1 MTIDNVTRGPIL
13 AALLAL
19 ALTGAAAAQDSAAP
33 ATEAPATEAPAT
45 EAPATPAAPAADTP
59 AATATEAPATPA
71 ADAPAADGPGSVY
84 LAETHGDWERRCARA
99 PEGQPERCQLF
110 QLLEDKNGNPTAQMV
125 LFRLPTGNDVLA
137 GAEITV
143 PLETLLTAGLSL
155 RVDDGQPR
163 AYPFTVCTQ
172 AGCVARIGFTDEEIG
187 MFKKGAKAT
196 ATIVPFV
203 APDQKVALDV
213 SLKGF
218 TAGYDAVVAANNAV
232 DAAAKAASGN

>member
-143 PLETLLTAGLSL
+143 PLETLLTAGLKMQ
-155 RVDDGQPR
+155 VDTAKPSVFPYAFCDP
-163 AYPFTVCTQ
+163 V
-172 AGCVARIGFTDEEIG
+172 GCVAQVGFAASDVDA
-187 MFKKGAKAT
+187 FKKGGAAKLVL
-196 ATIVPFV
+196 VPAL
-203 APDQKVALDV
+203 APTQQVELTV

-218 TAGYDAVVAANNAV
+218 TAGYDALTVPEAPVPPA
-232 DAAAKAASGN
+232 DGN

>member
-59 AATATEAPATPA
+59 AAPATEAPATPA

-143 PLETLLTAGLSL
+143 PRDMGVPEVEALVLADPA
-155 RVDDGQPR
+155 V
-163 AYPFTVCTQ
+163 
-172 AGCVARIGFTDEEIG
+172 
-187 MFKKGAKAT
+187 AKALNG
-196 ATIVPFV
+196 AAPKKLIVVPGRIV
-203 APDQKVALDV
+203 N
-213 SLKGF
+213 
-218 TAGYDAVVAANNAV
+218 VVA
-232 DAAAKAASGN
+232 